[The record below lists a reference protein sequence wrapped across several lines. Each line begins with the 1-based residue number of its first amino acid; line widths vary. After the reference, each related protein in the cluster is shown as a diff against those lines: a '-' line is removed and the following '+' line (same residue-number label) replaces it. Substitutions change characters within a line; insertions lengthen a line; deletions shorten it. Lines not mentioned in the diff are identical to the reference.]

1 MTWIDCNIL
10 MNFVILDLLSKGA
23 YQKSE
28 LAGRSGHFE
37 NEIGFFRE
45 FSLKTHHCYAYYVE
59 IKWSGCTVL
68 IKSGI
73 LFANGL
79 VWPAS
84 SDL

>member
-1 MTWIDCNIL
+1 MQRLEWHSYYVYVT
-10 MNFVILDLLSKGA
+10 KGA

-45 FSLKTHHCYAYYVE
+45 FSLKTHHCYASYVE
-59 IKWSGCTVL
+59 IKWSGWTVL

-73 LFANGL
+73 LFANRL

-84 SDL
+84 SD